1 MKVQEIIQLT
11 SRDLPANTRSVATDR
26 TAGIAAAVETPNRIR
41 GPEERLASQDI
52 FVGGDPANGVI
63 AELPPPGLNLARMS
77 LPTTPHSRDIEFIKT
92 QIARLPGQTEQ

>member
-41 GPEERLASQDI
+41 GPQERLASQDI
-52 FVGGDPANGVI
+52 FVGGDPADGVI
-63 AELPPPGLNLARMS
+63 AELPPGLNLARMS
-77 LPTTPHSRDIEFIKT
+77 LPTTPHSRDIEFIKA
-92 QIARLPGQTEQ
+92 QIARLPVQTEQ